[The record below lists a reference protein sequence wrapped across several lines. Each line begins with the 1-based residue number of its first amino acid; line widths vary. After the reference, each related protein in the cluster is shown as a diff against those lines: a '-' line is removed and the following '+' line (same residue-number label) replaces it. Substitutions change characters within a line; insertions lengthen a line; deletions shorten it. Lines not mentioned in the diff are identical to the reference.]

1 MAILESLT
9 NDDWA
14 RLDVSVGAS
23 PAIRDALDTERSSR
37 VADGLRLEREMS
49 RAKSNAA
56 KKRAL

>member
-23 PAIRDALDTERSSR
+23 RAIRDALDTERSSR